1 MTKINTPEDI
11 VASAP
16 HTNGNAPNIDI
27 NSVVEG
33 LKGGQAELHTKKED
47 TKGSS
52 VVDGTVPLTPPINAP
67 APSAN
72 SE

>member
-1 MTKINTPEDI
+1 MSGWLRLLRKQDE
-11 VASAP
+11 V
-16 HTNGNAPNIDI
+16 G
-27 NSVVEG
+27 VVES

-47 TKGSS
+47 AKGSS
-52 VVDGTVPLTPPINAP
+52 VVEGTVPLTPPLNAP